1 MCVSVCVCV
10 CTSQNW
16 PKRRCRHGKKIACK
30 SSNRLRSSLRRCR
43 RRCCRLFCD
52 SQLFNFPIFQWKYS
66 GLKSKSSPN
75 LCQQEWC
82 FFNVLYVYIYISFI
96 LYILPWIRPWISLN
110 NPELHNVICMEPRR
124 IPGKNLLFGQKSKE
138 FLEATKEKQK
148 NIPGPFLKPVNVDCQ
163 RMGWFYVLSVFC
175 QRIWIETKR
184 SPQIL
189 SKSISHQS
197 HQVTQVKYWGMYWD
211 LVSNVTHLKFEK
223 NWWRFLKTETP
234 SPVILLFWHAVPWSW
249 ICNFRRPFLMRTPWK
264 TGKNGCCSFLRLLT
278 A

>member
-82 FFNVLYVYIYISFI
+82 FSMYYMYIYIYISFI

-163 RMGWFYVLSVFC
+163 RMGWFYVLSVF
-175 QRIWIETKR
+175 
-184 SPQIL
+184 L
-189 SKSISHQS
+189 SKNMDWNKEITTDSVKKYQS
-197 HQVTQVKYWGMYWD
+197 PKSPSYTSKILG
-211 LVSNVTHLKFEK
+211 NVLGFGFKRDTLEIWKK
-223 NWWRFLKTETP
+223 
-234 SPVILLFWHAVPWSW
+234 
-249 ICNFRRPFLMRTPWK
+249 LMAF
-264 TGKNGCCSFLRLLT
+264 S
-278 A
+278 

>member
-82 FFNVLYVYIYISFI
+82 FSMYYMYIYIYL
-96 LYILPWIRPWISLN
+96 LYYIYCHGFGHGFPWIILSFTTWFAWSHEEYLEKIFCL
-110 NPELHNVICMEPRR
+110 
-124 IPGKNLLFGQKSKE
+124 GKSQRS
-138 FLEATKEKQK
+138 
-148 NIPGPFLKPVNVDCQ
+148 FLKQQ
-163 RMGWFYVLSVFC
+163 RKNKKTYLALS
-175 QRIWIETKR
+175 
-184 SPQIL
+184 
-189 SKSISHQS
+189 
-197 HQVTQVKYWGMYWD
+197 
-211 LVSNVTHLKFEK
+211 
-223 NWWRFLKTETP
+223 
-234 SPVILLFWHAVPWSW
+234 
-249 ICNFRRPFLMRTPWK
+249 
-264 TGKNGCCSFLRLLT
+264 
-278 A
+278 